1 MEELV
6 CPVLQSYLI
15 VTQDRPDMSEANY
28 STLQVNV
35 LLYSDLDNDG
45 VAGLGKNAW
54 KGAEASKEL
63 KQIVIKTRLW
73 LVQRMD
79 NAEND
84 QEWQET
90 MYNLISICANNAVF
104 SVIFSPPSTSLQAFW
119 STKCVSAV
127 AQALFALNQ
136 LSITVFLM
144 SSKDD
149 FPHFRRTLEE
159 MDLLTPQTDRGL
171 RVEEG
176 SLLVSAWKT
185 LKCTVCRRLVL
196 NPRINQATDELICRQ
211 CMRDRGL
218 PDSFPPPEL
227 DLFKQILSAIPITCR
242 CGVQTTANELD
253 KHTLSCETKEFFC
266 VAHKRD
272 FKKDQYFAHLIE
284 EHFDFVRE
292 KAAFFVNRD

>member
-1 MEELV
+1 MTE
-6 CPVLQSYLI
+6 PK
-15 VTQDRPDMSEANY
+15 Y
-28 STLQVNV
+28 SALYANV
-35 LLYSDLDNDG
+35 LLYTDFDEDG
-45 VAGLGKNAW
+45 VARFGKNVW
-54 KGAEASKEL
+54 KGAESSREF
-63 KQIVIKTRLW
+63 KQIMIKTRFW
-73 LVQRMD
+73 LVQRME
-79 NAEND
+79 NAAND

-104 SVIFSPPSTSLQAFW
+104 GVVFSPPSASLQAFW
-119 STKCVSAV
+119 STKCVSAA
-127 AQALFALNQ
+127 AQALYALNQ

-171 RVEEG
+171 RIEEA

-196 NPRINQATDELICRQ
+196 NPRINQATGELICRQ
-211 CMRDRGL
+211 CMRDRNL

-227 DLFKQILSAIPITCR
+227 ELFRQILSAIPVTCR

-253 KHTLSCETKEFFC
+253 KHTLSCEIKEFFC
-266 VAHKRD
+266 VAHKKD

-292 KAAFFVNRD
+292 HAALFVNRD